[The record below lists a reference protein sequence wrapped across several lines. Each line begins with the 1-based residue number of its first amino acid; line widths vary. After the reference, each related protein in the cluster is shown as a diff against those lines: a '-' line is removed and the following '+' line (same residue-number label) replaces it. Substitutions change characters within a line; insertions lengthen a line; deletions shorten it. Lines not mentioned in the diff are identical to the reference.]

1 MRLLTSFLLCLYM
14 VSSFAQ
20 KGQLTGRVIDKQSNE
35 AMIYVTVSVH
45 ELVDTSLVTGGI
57 TDKEGRFKIDDV
69 ILGKSYLFKCSFIG
83 YGTIYQTVDFTNTK
97 SINLG
102 EIILFL
108 GNEMLEGVEVF
119 ADKPVV
125 TY

>member
-1 MRLLTSFLLCLYM
+1 M

-20 KGQLTGRVIDKQSNE
+20 KGQLTGRVFDKQSNE
-35 AMIYVTVSVH
+35 AMLYVTASVH

-57 TDKEGRFKIDDV
+57 TDKEGRFKINDV
-69 ILGKSYLFKCSFIG
+69 ILGKAYLFKCSFIG
-83 YGTIYQTVDFTNTK
+83 YGTIYQTVDFTKTK

-108 GNEMLEGVEVF
+108 GNEMLEGVEG
-119 ADKPVV
+119 KEVV
-125 TY
+125 IVEKEDMASVK